1 MVTGQMVAVKR
12 IKIDGLKD
20 TEMDILMQ
28 EVDLLKSLA
37 HPSIVKYEGFIRSSG
52 YLNIIL
58 EFVENGSLLTTL
70 KSFGTFPE
78 KLVVAYVVKILEGL
92 VYLHGKEVLFLISSA
107 SCLALHLQRGS
118 YMLTMA
124 ISPII

>member
-1 MVTGQMVAVKR
+1 MVAVKR

-28 EVDLLKSLA
+28 EVDLLKSLT
-37 HPSIVKYEGFIRSSG
+37 HPSIVKYEGFIKTYG
-52 YLNIIL
+52 HLNIIL

-92 VYLHGKEVLFLISSA
+92 VYLHGKEVHFFDD
-107 SCLALHLQRGS
+107 CFF
-118 YMLTMA
+118 
-124 ISPII
+124 

>member
-20 TEMDILMQ
+20 AEMDLLMQ
-28 EVDLLKSLA
+28 EVDLLKSLE
-37 HPSIVKYEGFIRSSG
+37 HPSIVKYEGFIKTDG
-52 YLNIIL
+52 HLNIIL

-92 VYLHGKEVLFLISSA
+92 VYLHGKEVREISAAQRRLANGIRERLFNLA
-107 SCLALHLQRGS
+107 SCLF
-118 YMLTMA
+118 Y
-124 ISPII
+124 